1 MYLLGVCL
9 HFYIIKSVS
18 TILCLTSRCMQGLMY
33 AGAEKNIIDVLQ
45 VQKLMNKNG
54 GKKFVPLSK
63 HAKIAFENKTRVY
76 Y

>member
-1 MYLLGVCL
+1 
-9 HFYIIKSVS
+9 
-18 TILCLTSRCMQGLMY
+18 MQGLMY

-76 Y
+76 YWASLIRYPDRNKTRT

>member
-1 MYLLGVCL
+1 
-9 HFYIIKSVS
+9 
-18 TILCLTSRCMQGLMY
+18 MQGLMY